1 MKTITRFSIQ
11 GIECPNCIMLL
22 EGLEDRLDG
31 VLRVE
36 GNYRRA
42 ELSIEYDDE
51 KISLAQLS
59 AAIVQLGYTSKIL

>member
-1 MKTITRFSIQ
+1 
-11 GIECPNCIMLL
+11 MLL

-31 VLRVE
+31 VFRVE

-59 AAIVQLGYTSKIL
+59 EAIIQLGYTSKVL